1 MNTRARK
8 GRDRLERIAALLLSL
23 AGLAERAAA
32 RSAPVRFIV
41 LWLLRQAETVAADF
55 VGIEW
60 NATFWDD
67 PSGFAPDHLG
77 YGPADALAL
86 ALSLR
91 LLALVVQATAQD
103 AARHPD
109 EAALSACLDRLARI
123 GLGVRMVGSLAL
135 ECFDTS

>member
-1 MNTRARK
+1 MNGRARK

-67 PSGFAPDHLG
+67 PSGFAPDHFG

-91 LLALVVQATAQD
+91 LLAVVVQATAQD
-103 AARHPD
+103 SARHPD